1 MAVVDQEQAQVPPPP
16 HPPRHRLSLLLAA
29 LAKLACVSQNQL
41 SPPPVLPLTPVTH
54 NLSTLYDPHSHTFT
68 IIDRSNVSLA
78 LEPGPGTCSP
88 STSLVLLVLSA
99 LGNTD
104 RRVRL
109 RAEMAEWREVS
120 LVFLVAEARTAEA
133 QAVVAGEQAE
143 HGDLL
148 QVQDPESYDRLAYK
162 TLAGLLWTSL
172 HCPTVSAVAKTDDDV
187 TLDTALLV
195 DMAAAKEGDFLS
207 CTCPSRNFRP
217 NRNMRPESVQAKWVV
232 TWEDLPRR
240 VYPDFCS
247 GWLWVTTPR

>member
-1 MAVVDQEQAQVPPPP
+1 MPPPP

-109 RAEMAEWREVS
+109 RAEMAALEEQRDTELNGLALKMVELEES
-120 LVFLVAEARTAEA
+120 LN
-133 QAVVAGEQAE
+133 
-143 HGDLL
+143 
-148 QVQDPESYDRLAYK
+148 K
-162 TLAGLLWTSL
+162 
-172 HCPTVSAVAKTDDDV
+172 
-187 TLDTALLV
+187 
-195 DMAAAKEGDFLS
+195 LS
-207 CTCPSRNFRP
+207 SD
-217 NRNMRPESVQAKWVV
+217 E
-232 TWEDLPRR
+232 
-240 VYPDFCS
+240 
-247 GWLWVTTPR
+247 